1 MKIRKWLL
9 LIAMITSFNSVAD
22 LGPGFFKDAKNNEV
36 VKMKELRD
44 VWSSLSQ
51 KAHESYWPHRDS
63 HEVQGDDLNFQFQ
76 ILINK
81 IKELENRVVELE
93 SAANHKIHKK
103 KSPIQP

>member
-22 LGPGFFKDAKNNEV
+22 LGPGFFKDAKNEEV

-44 VWSSLSQ
+44 VWSSLSLS
-51 KAHESYWPHRDS
+51 AHESYWHHRDI
-63 HEVQGDDLNFQFQ
+63 HEVQGDNLNFQFQ
-76 ILINK
+76 VLINK
-81 IKELENRVVELE
+81 IQELENRVVELE
-93 SAANHKIHKK
+93 SAANKNSQEK

>member
-1 MKIRKWLL
+1 
-9 LIAMITSFNSVAD
+9 MITSFNSVAD